1 MMVFVMTMLA
11 CGGATNTTA
20 FDDGLMQLRAGDA
33 TSAVESFSDALKSGA
48 HDPMV
53 YHGLGNALHR
63 LDKPGPAVA
72 AWRRGLALEPRNGD
86 IAANIELVSQSMV
99 DRVDA
104 PPTHRSAFFWQA
116 MLSPLETAAAA
127 SVLVSIALWWLV
139 VGRIRPTRRPSRA
152 AVSACL
158 VAASLL
164 AASTMDAL
172 QHRRSGVIAVPEVD
186 VRSALGPSSVTLFTL
201 HEGSTVIVADT
212 TETHALIA
220 MTDGRKGW
228 LNRRALISTVPSD
241 PFELPD
247 G

>member
-1 MMVFVMTMLA
+1 MMVLVLAIVA
-11 CGGATNTTA
+11 CGSGTGATA
-20 FDDGLMQLRAGDA
+20 FEDGLSHLRAGNA
-33 TSAVESFSDALKSGA
+33 ASAVESFSDALDQGT

-63 LDKPGPAVA
+63 LNKPGPAVA
-72 AWRRGLALEPRNGD
+72 AWRRALALEPRNGD
-86 IAANIELVSQSMV
+86 IAANIELVSQAMA

-116 MLSPLETAAAA
+116 MLSPLETAMAA
-127 SVLVSIALWWLV
+127 SMLVSIAFWWLV
-139 VGRIRPTRRPSRA
+139 VGRIRPNRRPSRA
-152 AVSACL
+152 AVSACFVL
-158 VAASLL
+158 ACLL
-164 AASTMDAL
+164 AASTIDAL
-172 QHRRSGVIAVPEVD
+172 QHRRSGVVVVPEVD

-201 HEGSTVIVADT
+201 HEGSTVTVADI

-220 MTDGRKGW
+220 LSDGRKGW